1 MNGNLDIRYVKGV
14 GEKRARLFN
23 RLGVDN
29 LDALIR
35 LYPRK
40 YIDLSAPVSIAD
52 AQPGRK
58 CAVLARVGGA
68 VEQKKYRTNLTVY
81 RFTVTDGKSEMD
93 ITLFNTKY
101 IAERLKFGENYLFY
115 GTVTENFLGKQMASP
130 EIYPSD
136 RREYIPV
143 YPAVNGLSSKTIEK
157 IIINALNSY
166 AIDDYLPEPI
176 KSAYKF
182 PDYKTAL
189 NNIHHPPDSA
199 ALAAARRRLAYDEL
213 FVFQLSLLLHTATL
227 DKTTNVRITSDKSA
241 EFAARLPFTL
251 TESQN
256 RVIGECIGD
265 MRSGKRLHRLV
276 QGDVGSGKTAVAA
289 SLAYTVIKN
298 GYQAA
303 VMAPT
308 EILAEQHFATFSRFF
323 EGTGIAVALLTGST
337 PAKEKKAV
345 KAELR
350 SGKIHLLIGTH
361 AVIMPDVLFD
371 SLGLVVTDEQHRFG
385 VEQRS
390 RLSEKGDSPH
400 TLVLSATPIPRT
412 LGMILY
418 GDLDISVIDTLPAG
432 RQPVSTYVVDTS
444 YHRRIY
450 AFIKK
455 NIDSGR
461 QAYIVCPAVEDSED
475 ENLIS
480 AENYYNELSK
490 GVFADYGIGLL
501 HGKMKPKDKTSVM
514 RRFLNGEI
522 KILVATTVIE
532 IGVDV
537 PNATVMVV
545 ENAERFG
552 LAQLHQLRGRIGR
565 GSEKSYCIL
574 VSDGKSEE
582 SVNRLRILKNTDNG
596 FEISDADL
604 KLRGPGDFL
613 GKRQHGLPLFRL
625 ADLYTDLNM
634 LKASARDAKKLL
646 KLNPGLTDYPELLE
660 ICRRNIHD
668 STGE

>member
-40 YIDLSAPVSIAD
+40 YIDLSVPVSIAD

-101 IAERLKFGENYLFY
+101 TAERLKFGENYLFY

-337 PAKEKKAV
+337 SAKEKKAV

-450 AFIKK
+450 DFIKK

-514 RRFLNGEI
+514 RGFLNGEI

>member
-40 YIDLSAPVSIAD
+40 YIDLSVPVSIAD

-101 IAERLKFGENYLFY
+101 TAERLKFGENYLFY

-514 RRFLNGEI
+514 RGFLNGEI

>member
-40 YIDLSAPVSIAD
+40 YIDLSSPVSIAD

-101 IAERLKFGENYLFY
+101 TAERLKFGENYLFY

-241 EFAARLPFTL
+241 DFAARLPFTL

-514 RRFLNGEI
+514 RGFLNGEI